1 MAPIPIQ
8 RRQQGF
14 SIVEIMVGVVIGMIA
29 VLVIYQ
35 VFATSEGIKRNISAA
50 GDAQQNGLLSSFML
64 GIEIANAGNGLAVAA
79 QDLGSCTAAA
89 AMKDSLRPIPLLISP
104 GANDATP
111 DSFVVYYSVA
121 RTLLS
126 PALIQSAPDV
136 NTYTVQS
143 TNGFKKDDVIVAIS
157 NPAGAGPCYSSII
170 TDPVPAPDAITGVVT
185 ITHSAVAAAVGA
197 TLVNLGPA
205 KLVQKMVYDVSG
217 GNLRSTSLLDANGA
231 PSGGQA
237 PNPIASNIVNMKIQY
252 GIDDVGDGLIHH
264 WVPGISGTAYGD
276 WDSAT
281 LLAAP
286 ITTLNRIKAARIA
299 ILVRSEQPDK
309 ELAGQGFNRPVFN
322 DCADAA
328 AGSCGVTFD
337 IPAVAAGTQPYGWRY
352 RVYETVIP
360 LRNEVWNREV

>member
-1 MAPIPIQ
+1 
-8 RRQQGF
+8 
-14 SIVEIMVGVVIGMIA
+14 
-29 VLVIYQ
+29 
-35 VFATSEGIKRNISAA
+35 
-50 GDAQQNGLLSSFML
+50 
-64 GIEIANAGNGLAVAA
+64 
-79 QDLGSCTAAA
+79 
-89 AMKDSLRPIPLLISP
+89 
-104 GANDATP
+104 
-111 DSFVVYYSVA
+111 
-121 RTLLS
+121 
-126 PALIQSAPDV
+126 
-136 NTYTVQS
+136 
-143 TNGFKKDDVIVAIS
+143 VIVAIS

-170 TDPVPAPDAITGVVT
+170 TDPVPAPDAVTGVVT

-231 PSGGQA
+231 PSGAQA